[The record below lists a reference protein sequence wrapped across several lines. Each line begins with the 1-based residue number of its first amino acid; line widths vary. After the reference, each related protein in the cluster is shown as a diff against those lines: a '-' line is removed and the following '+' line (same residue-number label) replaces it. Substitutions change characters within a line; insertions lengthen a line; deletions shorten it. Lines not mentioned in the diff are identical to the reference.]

1 MGKRVLIT
9 GSNRGIGKKLVEQ
22 FAQNGFNIVACARKK
37 DDSFDDYLKDI
48 VRMYNIDVTTSYFD
62 MEDEQCIKRELK
74 SVINKVKTVDVLI
87 NNAGYGQNAL
97 FPMISSNELK
107 KEMQINYISPIIIS
121 QIVSRVMIRN
131 GGGSI
136 INIASVSG
144 IRNEQGR
151 LAYGS
156 SKAALIFATKTM
168 SLELAPNNVRVNSV
182 SPGFIDTDMWN
193 NRSEQIYKKVLSET
207 PLGRQG
213 NTKDVADLVYYL
225 ASDAASH
232 PILAASSIILFAV
245 ATLPL

>member
-37 DDSFDDYLKDI
+37 DDSFHDYLKDI

-168 SLELAPNNVRVNSV
+168 SLELASNNVRVNSV

-225 ASDAASH
+225 ASDAASY
-232 PILAASSIILFAV
+232 ITGQNIV
-245 ATLPL
+245 VDGGRMV

>member
-9 GSNRGIGKKLVEQ
+9 GSNRGIVKKLVEQ

-225 ASDAASH
+225 ASDAASY
-232 PILAASSIILFAV
+232 ITGQNIVVDGGRMI
-245 ATLPL
+245 